1 MITNIKSTAIIF
13 LAMLVGFSS
22 CKKDKYSFGDIK
34 TPTGL
39 ALTAVVA
46 GVDATNQFGNG
57 TGKVDITVTAAN
69 ALSYKIDFGDGTAA
83 QLVPTGVIQYRY
95 GNPGTTTYTITVNAI
110 GTAGVISTISKQV
123 KVFVNFVI
131 PADILQNLTNG
142 SSKVWQTDHDAP
154 GHFGVGAPDQFVP
167 NYYSATPNSREACA
181 YDDDITFSKD
191 ANDNVKMSIDN
202 KGASFSIAAATAFYG
217 FAGGDGCYAINTG
230 GIRPL
235 IFMNSTTASTPAQS
249 TRIQFT
255 VPGNGIINFGTGG
268 TSYEILSITNTQ
280 INLRNIGIDGNSWY
294 QKLIKK

>member
-83 QLVPTGVIQYRY
+83 QLVPTGVIKYRY

-154 GHFGVGAPDQFVP
+154 GHFGVGAADQFVP
-167 NYYSATPNSREACA
+167 NYYSATPNSRDACA

-235 IFMNSTTASTPAQS
+235 IFMNSTTNSTPAQS

>member
-235 IFMNSTTASTPAQS
+235 IFMNSTTNSTPAQS